1 MVTPKYF
8 QGYMKCIIKYDGEY
22 DSQLL
27 KYILKVQYAS
37 KTFFSKN
44 CE

>member
-22 DSQLL
+22 DSQLS
-27 KYILKVQYAS
+27 KILMVQYAS
-37 KTFFSKN
+37 KTFFCKN
-44 CE
+44 FE